1 MRAQTFALPSR
12 VLLGA
17 NRTHVCGPPMKKR
30 GQSERGG
37 KDETGKGEEE
47 PDCEKGRIG
56 QRERE

>member
-1 MRAQTFALPSR
+1 
-12 VLLGA
+12 
-17 NRTHVCGPPMKKR
+17 MKKR

-37 KDETGKGEEE
+37 KDEKGKSEEE